1 MFHSIKKVESNTGK
15 GYRKI
20 DSKSTIPVKI
30 KDQFK
35 SSHGVQD
42 AWSAFRQY
50 TRENSL
56 IHQDFVDFIENEIVP
71 TLHIILKDIHAMMQ
85 SLKQNKDLRTNTLWE
100 CRKKADKVITQLNS
114 DIYSTVTAQEKAKNS
129 YVIPKSR
136 DPLLSKYGTR
146 YRS

>member
-1 MFHSIKKVESNTGK
+1 MFHSIKKVESSTGK

-85 SLKQNKDLRTNTLWE
+85 SLKHNKDLRTNTLWE

-114 DIYSTVTAQEKAKNS
+114 DIYSTVNAQEKAKSNH
-129 YVIPKSR
+129 VIPKGR
-136 DPLLSKYGTR
+136 DPLLSKYGMCVT
-146 YRS
+146 S